1 MAKRED
7 NLKPIQKGQ
16 LSKEE
21 LKKRQ
26 KNGGIKSGEVRKEK
40 KLLKD
45 TIAMMLEMKA
55 PDHLKVELED
65 KLGINVDTIQDLIT
79 SGLMGKA
86 MSGDAKAFEVLRD
99 TVGQKPKDEIM
110 QTNTN
115 IDITD
120 TKVINKVVDKLK
132 EL

>member
-1 MAKRED
+1 MAK
-7 NLKPIQKGQ
+7 G
-16 LSKEE
+16 
-21 LKKRQ
+21 
-26 KNGGIKSGEVRKEK
+26 RKENLIPQNQRTK
-40 KLLKD
+40 EAQREIARKGAAASNKVQREKRLLKD

-55 PDHLKVELED
+55 PDHLKAELGE

-99 TVGQKPKDEIM
+99 TVGQKPKDEIIN
-110 QTNTN
+110 TNTN

-120 TKVINKVVDKLK
+120 AKVINKVVEKLK

>member
-1 MAKRED
+1 MANNE

-26 KNGGIKSGEVRKEK
+26 KNGAIKSAIVRKEK

-45 TIAMMLEMKA
+45 TIAMMLKMKA
-55 PDHLKVELED
+55 PEHLKA
-65 KLGINVDTIQDLIT
+65 KLSEEIGINVDTIQDLIT

-86 MSGDAKAFEVLRD
+86 MSGDAKAFEVIRD
-99 TVGQKPKDEIM
+99 TINQKP
-110 QTNTN
+110 
-115 IDITD
+115 
-120 TKVINKVVDKLK
+120 VDKVESVTRNIVVASQKDKDL
-132 EL
+132 LDSI